1 MATKN
6 LSRTMSNSVI
16 PFYQPSEKLLIC
28 SKDCYQYD
36 SEGKKYIDFDS
47 GVWCTNLGH
56 NNDRIIR
63 VISDQIRFSIHH
75 GYRFRNE
82 AAEQLSL
89 ELLELL
95 EMTGGQSAFLSSGSE
110 AVNLAITLAKR
121 FTGRTRVLK
130 LELSYLSAFGHGQI
144 AESNTDLL
152 TVPMNNVKAL
162 AEIDFSKLAAF
173 VFEPGTSFGMIHFP
187 SGDFLDEIV
196 CKCRENGVLLVSDE
210 VTCGFG
216 RTGKWFGFQHYNFNP
231 DIVAMGKALGNGYPV
246 SAVSITAEMAGLF
259 GQNPFRYAQSHQND
273 PLGCAIGL
281 EVIHT
286 IQDEDLIQKAN
297 ETGVYFRNQLE
308 QVQNKYPEKVKEM
321 RSRGMMLAL
330 ELLPE
335 INGERINNELFEHG
349 FVVGFRN
356 NVLRFM
362 PPLNIRENDIDLLIV
377 SLDNL
382 FTAD

>member
-1 MATKN
+1 
-6 LSRTMSNSVI
+6 MSNPVI
-16 PFYQPSEKLLIC
+16 PFYQPSDRLLVC
-28 SKDCYQYD
+28 SKECYQYD
-36 SEGKKYIDFDS
+36 TEGKKYIDFDS

-56 NNDRIIR
+56 SNDRIIR
-63 VISDQIRFSIHH
+63 VISDQVRFSIHH

-82 AAEQLSL
+82 AAEQLSV
-89 ELLELL
+89 ELLDILG
-95 EMTGGQSAFLSSGSE
+95 MKGGQSVFLSSGSE

-121 FTGRTRVLK
+121 FTGRTKVLK
-130 LELSYLSAFGHGQI
+130 MELSYLSAFGHGQI
-144 AESNTDLL
+144 ADSNSDLL
-152 TVPMNNVKAL
+152 TVPMNNHEDLMAV
-162 AEIDFSKLAAF
+162 DFAQIAAF
-173 VFEPGTSFGMIHFP
+173 VFEPGTSFGMVHFP
-187 SGDFLDEIV
+187 SGEFIGEIV
-196 CKCRENGVLLVSDE
+196 LKCRENGVLLVADE

-231 DIVAMGKALGNGYPV
+231 DMVATGKALGNGYPV
-246 SAVSITAEMAGLF
+246 SAVSVTAEMAQLF

-286 IQDEDLIQKAN
+286 IQDEDLMLKAN
-297 ETGVYFRNQLE
+297 QTGIYFRKQLE
-308 QVQNKYPEKVKEM
+308 QLQNKHPEKVKEI

-335 INGERINNELFEHG
+335 INGELINNELFEQG

-362 PPLNIRENDIDLLIV
+362 PPLNIQQNDIDLLIV
-377 SLDNL
+377 SLDNI
-382 FTAD
+382 FTTD